1 MLKSLKIGPRLSIAM
16 IFITFATA
24 LVIGLI
30 NLSIE
35 RDIVAGAEQR
45 ELRVNFEKLRSALDM
60 EAARALAMADF
71 AATIPAAQKAMAEDD
86 RDTLADIFGPGFAE
100 LKENHGVRQFQFH
113 KAPAISFLRVH
124 KLDKFGDDLS
134 SFRKTV
140 VETNTKQQP
149 ISGLEVGVAG
159 LGMRGVTP
167 VFNDGTHVGSVE
179 FGLSFGPAFFENFKA
194 HSNTDAALLIDRDG
208 TFEVFA
214 STFPEGFLD
223 IASPTIAAA
232 RDGEQILAPK
242 DAEGTELALMA
253 RPITDFSGQ
262 NLGIV
267 VMGIDRSFFASAIN
281 DATTLSLG
289 VSIVTLLVAL
299 LIAFSVNRSISHPI
313 RAMTVAMN
321 KIAGGEL
328 DTEVPAKDQKDEIG
342 EMASAVTIFQTN
354 AQRMKSLEAEQQE
367 LRQRNEEEKKTLGRK
382 LADEFENTV
391 GAIIDGLENAARDM
405 DDASRVMSGT
415 ADETTQQAKIGM
427 DAAQNASNNVATVA
441 ASSEELSA
449 SITEIS
455 RQANHSS
462 EVAANVSNKATST
475 RETVDGLV
483 EASARIGD
491 VIALI
496 NDIAAQTNLLALNAT
511 IEAARAGEAGKGF
524 AVVANE
530 VKNLASQTSRAT
542 QEISEQIESIQN
554 ATKLS
559 STAIN
564 EITDIVGELNESASA
579 IAAAVEEQGAAT
591 QEISGSVENAS
602 VGTSG
607 VTESISLVSAA
618 AVRSTESADTVLKS
632 AHELMEYSVNLRRE
646 TNNFLS
652 KIRSE

>member
-1 MLKSLKIGPRLSIAM
+1 MLTSLKIGPRLSVAM
-16 IFITFATA
+16 IFISFATA

-30 NLSIE
+30 NFSIE
-35 RDIVAGAEQR
+35 KDIVAGAEQR
-45 ELRVNFEKLRSALDM
+45 ELRANFEQLQSTLDM
-60 EAARALAMADF
+60 EASRALAMADF
-71 AATIPAAQKAMAEDD
+71 AASIPAAQKAMAEND
-86 RDTLADIFGPGFAE
+86 REALAGIFVPGFAA

-124 KLDKFGDDLS
+124 SPDKFDDDLS

-140 VETNTKQQP
+140 VETNAQQKP

-167 VFNDGTHVGSVE
+167 VFNGGTHVGSVE
-179 FGLSFGPAFFENFKA
+179 FGLSFGPAFFENFKKR
-194 HSNTDAALLIDRDG
+194 SKTDAALLIDRNG
-208 TFEVFA
+208 TYEVFA

-223 IASPTIAAA
+223 LDAPELAAA
-232 RDGEQILAPK
+232 RDGEQTLAPQ
-242 DAEGTELALMA
+242 DVAGTELALMA
-253 RPITDFSGQ
+253 RPIADFSGQ
-262 NLGIV
+262 NLGII
-267 VMGIDRSFFASAIN
+267 VMGIDRSFFATALN
-281 DATTLSLG
+281 DAISLSLG

-299 LIAFSVNRSISHPI
+299 LIAYSVNRSISHPI
-313 RAMTVAMN
+313 RAMTQAMN
-321 KIAGGEL
+321 KIAGGAL
-328 DTEVPAKDQKDEIG
+328 DTDVPAKDKKDEIG
-342 EMASAVTIFQTN
+342 EMASAVTVFQTN
-354 AQRMKSLEAEQQE
+354 ALRMKSLEAEQEE
-367 LRQRNEEEKKTLGRK
+367 LRRRNEEEKKALGRK
-382 LADEFENTV
+382 LADDFESTV
-391 GAIIDGLENAARDM
+391 GSIIDGLENAAREM
-405 DDASRVMSGT
+405 DDASRIMSGT
-415 ADETTQQAKIGM
+415 AEETTQQAKIGM
-427 DAAQNASNNVATVA
+427 NAAQNASNNVATVA

-483 EASARIGD
+483 EASAKIGD
-491 VIALI
+491 VIELI

-559 STAIN
+559 SAAIN

-579 IAAAVEEQGAAT
+579 IAAAVEQQGAAT

-632 AHELMEYSVNLRRE
+632 ANELMEYSVNLRRE
-646 TNNFLS
+646 TNNFLN